1 MPIPNRR
8 TDDDGGMSGAGVAVI
23 AALLVAI
30 TFGLGMA
37 VHLSG

>member
-1 MPIPNRR
+1 MPISNRR
-8 TDDDGGMSGAGVAVI
+8 TDDDAGMSGAGVGVI

-30 TFGLGMA
+30 MLGLGMA